1 MTETLN
7 QDDIETKEG
16 CIFCD
21 IASEV
26 TVANVVFDGGD
37 TLFFNDISPKARV
50 HVVGILK
57 THMSS
62 LGEINAS
69 NSAMVGKLLSDA
81 VVVAEKMGLKDGG
94 YRIITNVGQ
103 DAGQE
108 VKHLHFHI
116 LGGEVLGSLRC

>member
-1 MTETLN
+1 MS
-7 QDDIETKEG
+7 

-26 TVANVVFDGGD
+26 TAANVVFDGGD

-81 VVVAEKMGLKDGG
+81 VVVAEKMGLNKQDLIREARHHDIDPEFSDGT
-94 YRIITNVGQ
+94 IK
-103 DAGQE
+103 E
-108 VKHLHFHI
+108 
-116 LGGEVLGSLRC
+116 ESSLLSEPQVVEISI